1 LTFKKEAGQ
10 IFTFVFYLLKIVEM
24 KVILDI
30 KESRAPFFIE
40 LINGL
45 KYVRIIKQV
54 SDKRKNREI
63 QDIIDAFA
71 DVMLHEEGKKT
82 LKSANQLLDEI

>member
-1 LTFKKEAGQ
+1 
-10 IFTFVFYLLKIVEM
+10 M

-30 KESRAPFFIE
+30 HESKAPFFME

-45 KYVRIIKQV
+45 KYIQIVKQIK
-54 SDKRKNREI
+54 DKRKSRAV
-63 QDIIDAFA
+63 QDIVDAFNDA
-71 DVMLHEEGKKT
+71 KLHGEGKKT

>member
-1 LTFKKEAGQ
+1 
-10 IFTFVFYLLKIVEM
+10 M

-30 KESRAPFFIE
+30 QESRAPFFIE

-45 KYVRIIKQV
+45 KYVRIIKQIR
-54 SDKRKNREI
+54 DKRKNREI
-63 QDIIDAFA
+63 QDILDAFN
-71 DVMLHEEGKKT
+71 DVKLHEEGRKT